1 MLATPWRLLSRCS
14 MRSTHSKIVSL
25 NSRGGMAKD
34 AVEIGLFIRN
44 MEYATLVPTGK
55 VCGSAC
61 VYIWAAGKPRGL
73 GQSSGMIAGG
83 MIYVHCPTDK
93 ERLQRNECS

>member
-61 VYIWAAGKPRGL
+61 VYIWAAGKPRTWSIKRNDCRRNDL
-73 GQSSGMIAGG
+73 CALSNRQR
-83 MIYVHCPTDK
+83 TLTE
-93 ERLQRNECS
+93 ERM